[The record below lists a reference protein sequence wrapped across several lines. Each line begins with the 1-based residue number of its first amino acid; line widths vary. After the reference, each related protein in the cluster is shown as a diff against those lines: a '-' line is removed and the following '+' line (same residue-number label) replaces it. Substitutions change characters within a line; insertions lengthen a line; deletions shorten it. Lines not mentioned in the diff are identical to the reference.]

1 MNRWNALS
9 LVVLSLC
16 AHELSAQPVV
26 EAYDRFEMNW
36 SNMRLRYFGE
46 SGAAKNLDVAEK
58 EATDQGLLYA
68 LANIPK
74 IRGEKGV
81 SVENAE
87 NIAHAVS
94 KQSYVF
100 NTIYF
105 SNGKVRVELDGSL
118 ALALDPGRK
127 PYVKSSEGEA
137 EAAAD
142 SETGSG
148 VVIQVKGAKG
158 PQLIGEIHDSG
169 GDLVYSS
176 QDVSPD
182 AYRKNLI
189 GRWFYKNSSE
199 LKSFAGGKPLTVEAE
214 YRDGKLVVDKEAW
227 AQVKK
232 FTPKLLNEG
241 RVAFVLPAV
250 R

>member
-1 MNRWNALS
+1 MNRWSALYLLVGS
-9 LVVLSLC
+9 LGAL
-16 AHELSAQPVV
+16 ELSAQPVV
-26 EAYDRFEMNW
+26 ESFDRFEMNW
-36 SNMRLRYFGE
+36 STMRMRYFGE
-46 SGAAKNLDVAEK
+46 SAPGKNLDIAEK

-68 LANIPK
+68 LANVPK
-74 IRGEKGV
+74 VRGEKGV

-105 SNGKVRVELDGSL
+105 SNGKVRVELESSL

-127 PYVKSSEGEA
+127 PYVSRASEADA
-137 EAAAD
+137 EGSA
-142 SETGSG
+142 GSG
-148 VVIQVKGAKG
+148 VVIEVKGVKT
-158 PQLIGEIHDSG
+158 PLLVGEIHDSS

-182 AYRKNLI
+182 AYRKQLV
-189 GRWFYKNSSE
+189 GRWFYQNSSE
-199 LKSFAGGKPLTVEAE
+199 LKSFAGAEPLRVEAE
-214 YRDGKLVVDKEAW
+214 YRDGKFIVDKNAW
-227 AQVKK
+227 NEVRKT
-232 FTPKLLNEG
+232 TPKLLNEG

>member
-1 MNRWNALS
+1 MNRWCALYVVALS
-9 LVVLSLC
+9 LG

-26 EAYDRFEMNW
+26 ESFDRFEMNW

-46 SGAAKNLDVAEK
+46 STANKNLDVAEK

-68 LANIPK
+68 LANVPK

-81 SVENAE
+81 SVDNAE

-100 NTIYF
+100 NTVYF
-105 SNGKVRVELDGSL
+105 SNGKVRVELESSL

-127 PYVKSSEGEA
+127 PYVSRPEETMAEGEA
-137 EAAAD
+137 AP
-142 SETGSG
+142 SGSG
-148 VVIQVKGAKG
+148 VVIEVKGLKT
-158 PQLIGEIHDSG
+158 PQLVSEIHDNTG
-169 GDLVYSS
+169 ELVYSS

-182 AYRKNLI
+182 AYKKQLI

-199 LKSFAGGKPLTVEAE
+199 LRGFAGGEPLKVEADF
-214 YRDGKLVVDKEAW
+214 RDGKLVVDKEAW
-227 AQVKK
+227 NQVRRS
-232 FTPKLLNEG
+232 TSKLLGEG
-241 RVAFVLPAV
+241 RVAFVLPSA